1 MRGSELN
8 PDAQRSCCNSLNHAA
23 DNLSS
28 SVPICALKTASKVG
42 SKLSEMIY
50 NDAGFLLT
58 TLVLGAR
65 PNSSLEL
72 YDATLGSVQT
82 RRELFLVDRTA

>member
-1 MRGSELN
+1 MLRG
-8 PDAQRSCCNSLNHAA
+8 PVAI
-23 DNLSS
+23 LSTTPRIIS
-28 SVPICALKTASKVG
+28 RRLF
-42 SKLSEMIY
+42 LSEMIY